1 MIRRPPRSTRT
12 YTLFPYTT
20 LFRSGA
26 APAAVEVDR
35 HQHFEVVV
43 LRQAVEL
50 LPVEAGA
57 QRVPGAGEQVGQRED
72 LHAGLPAYTAWSRVA
87 ITSNVA
93 FDSSQERPA
102 RPMAEARP
110 GSPSNCPIAAASA
123 SGSLGG
129 TTRPLTSSATT
140 PALPTTR
147 LAAINRNS
155 GGRGK

>member
-72 LHAGLPAYTAWSRVA
+72 LHAGLSAYTAGSRVA
-87 ITSNVA
+87 ITTPVA
-93 FDSSQERPA
+93 FATSPERPA
-102 RPMAEARP
+102 RPLDTPPPRSPPPRP
-110 GSPSNCPIAAASA
+110 P
-123 SGSLGG
+123 
-129 TTRPLTSSATT
+129 ATPT
-140 PALPTTR
+140 PP
-147 LAAINRNS
+147 
-155 GGRGK
+155 